1 MVAYTIVTKWWW
13 KKLREEIKWDREE
26 IKWELMSVH
35 PKIRDSRMELSALSC
50 QRSA

>member
-13 KKLREEIKWDREE
+13 KKLREE

-35 PKIRDSRMELSALSC
+35 PKIRDSRMELSALSL
-50 QRSA
+50 STN